1 MKHKR
6 FFIFIILLWTT
17 VFSTFAQHPDT
28 VYIVHEKVVY
38 DTVFVHDTL
47 HVCDSINIAEFIH
60 SQEFEQLFYGSEL
73 IDNQLPADSLEKML
87 QQTVTFWENR
97 VIYDE
102 QQNFSNM
109 DSIKKYGLAGLI
121 ILGLNTLSPA
131 QTDSITVGNSHD
143 VRHRHPVFIDNPFNG
158 FHLGYTIQYDL
169 IEPVL
174 FNDVGEL
181 TQHWHSKILHG
192 FHAGLEFSYH
202 FADYFGVSA
211 GVNYGNVGTIIQL
224 DGGPF
229 PSYRRVNKYGFS
241 FPLKFEFI
249 YPVSKSILFTAS
261 AGARIRV
268 PSSAFIQ
275 GFNKEG
281 FHGISEDY
289 FERADLWYDRNIVQ
303 TDVLLDAGI
312 YYRLPN
318 EDYLRFTVGMN
329 MATSDYMQGVVNFT
343 SAGIDDDECTG
354 GDPARFDV
362 SHRNNH
368 IYFQIAYIQSFNKQR
383 KIAQARP
390 HWDTESGM
398 HHRHEVRFEVGD
410 PFGIALLQR
419 KTAEQTSHNRPIFA
433 QAIESTPVFS
443 LNYHY
448 RFTKW
453 FWAGAMIN
461 YGYYRDHVDYD
472 NIHYYQSRWLHYI
485 TFMPELRFSYL
496 NHPHVTL
503 YSGIAAG
510 VTLFSGWDNRSWVFY
525 SDGPHPTL
533 RCYPSFQ
540 LTAFGIR
547 AGGEHLFGSFEAGF
561 GIKGI
566 VSAGIGYAF

>member
-1 MKHKR
+1 MKRKR
-6 FFIFIILLWTT
+6 IFILIMLLWAIGHG
-17 VFSTFAQHPDT
+17 VYAQHPDT
-28 VYIVHEKVVY
+28 VYVVHKIVVH
-38 DTVFVHDTL
+38 DTVMVHDTL

-73 IDNQLPADSLEKML
+73 VDTQLPADTLEKMY
-87 QQTVTFWENR
+87 QQTITFWENR
-97 VIYDE
+97 VISGE
-102 QQNFSNM
+102 QQNFSSM
-109 DSIKKYGLAGLI
+109 DSIRKYGLAGLI
-121 ILGLNTLSPA
+121 VLGLNTLSPA
-131 QTDSITVGNSHD
+131 QTDSTSVRSPHD
-143 VRHRHPVFIDNPFNG
+143 IPHKHAVFNDHPFNG

-181 TQHWHSKILHG
+181 PQRGHSSILHG

-211 GVNYGNVGTIIQL
+211 GLNYGNIGAVIEL
-224 DGGPF
+224 DNHP
-229 PSYRRVNKYGFS
+229 PYLPVNQYGFS

-249 YPVSKSILFTAS
+249 YPISKSILFTAS

-354 GDPARFDV
+354 GDPAWFDV

-368 IYFQIAYIQSFNKQR
+368 IYFQIAYIQSFNRQR

-390 HWDTESGM
+390 RWDTENGM

-419 KTAEQTSHNRPIFA
+419 KTAEQTSHKLPIIG
-433 QAIESTPVFS
+433 QAFESTPVFS

-453 FWAGAMIN
+453 FWMGAMMN
-461 YGYYRDHVDYD
+461 YTYYRDHVDYD
-472 NIHYYQSRWLHYI
+472 NRHYYQSRWLHCI
-485 TFMPELRFSYL
+485 TLMPELRFSYL
-496 NHPHVTL
+496 NRPHVTL

-510 VTLFSGWDNRSWVFY
+510 VTWFIGHHNLSWEEY
-525 SDGPHPTL
+525 DGQWWKTSTF
-533 RCYPSFQ
+533 PSFQ

>member
-1 MKHKR
+1 MRKR
-6 FFIFIILLWTT
+6 IFILIMLLWIISHG
-17 VFSTFAQHPDT
+17 VYAQHPDT
-28 VYIVHEKVVY
+28 VYVVHKIVVH
-38 DTVFVHDTL
+38 DTVMVHDTL

-73 IDNQLPADSLEKML
+73 VDTQLPADTLEKML

-97 VIYDE
+97 VISGE
-102 QQNFSNM
+102 QQNFSSM
-109 DSIKKYGLAGLI
+109 DSIRKYGLAGLI
-121 ILGLNTLSPA
+121 VLGLNTLSPA
-131 QTDSITVGNSHD
+131 QTDSTSVRSPHD
-143 VRHRHPVFIDNPFNG
+143 IPHKHAVFNDHPFNG

-174 FNDVGEL
+174 TDITGL
-181 TQHWHSKILHG
+181 LPQGGHSSILHG

-211 GVNYGNVGTIIQL
+211 GLNYGNIGSILEMSSLQVIGQTITKT
-224 DGGPF
+224 
-229 PSYRRVNKYGFS
+229 VNQYGFS

-261 AGARIRV
+261 TGARIRV

-275 GFNKEG
+275 GFNETG
-281 FHGISEDY
+281 FHGYSENY
-289 FERADLWYDRNIVQ
+289 LGRADLVYDNNTVQ

-318 EDYLRFTVGMN
+318 EDYLRFTLGMN
-329 MATSDYMQGVVNFT
+329 MATSDFMHGIVNINSPVEIFK
-343 SAGIDDDECTG
+343 
-354 GDPARFDV
+354 V

-368 IYFQIAYIQSFNKQR
+368 IYFQIAYIQSINRQR

-390 HWDTESGM
+390 RWDTENGM

-410 PFGIALLQR
+410 PFGVALLQR
-419 KTAEQTSHNRPIFA
+419 KTAEQTSHKLPIIG
-433 QAIESTPVFS
+433 QACESTPVFS

-448 RFTKW
+448 RLTKW
-453 FWAGAMIN
+453 FWMGAMMN
-461 YGYYRDHVDYD
+461 YTYYRDHVDYD
-472 NIHYYQSRWLHYI
+472 NRHYYQSRWLHCI
-485 TFMPELRFSYL
+485 TLMPELRFSYL
-496 NHPHVTL
+496 NRPHVTL

-510 VTLFSGWDNRSWVFY
+510 VTWFIGHHNLSWEEY
-525 SDGPHPTL
+525 DGQWWKTSTF
-533 RCYPSFQ
+533 PSFQ